1 MVFGQVLG
9 FLLRSRSVDQKIRL
23 GKIHEGYWDDIKT
36 IEKKRD
42 ENVQKAA
49 ENLTKE
55 RSLKVEK
62 AR

>member
-9 FLLRSRSVDQKIRL
+9 SLFRSRSVDQKIRL
-23 GKIHEGYWDDIKT
+23 GKILEGYCEDIKR

-49 ENLTKE
+49 ENLMKE